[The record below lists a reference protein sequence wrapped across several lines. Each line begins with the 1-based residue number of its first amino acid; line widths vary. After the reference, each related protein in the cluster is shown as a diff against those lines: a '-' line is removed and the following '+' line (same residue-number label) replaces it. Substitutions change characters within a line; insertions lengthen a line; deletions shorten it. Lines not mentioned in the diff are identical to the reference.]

1 MNSSLY
7 LCFQWV
13 LAGGGGGEGGSAR
26 SFQTSRTSLLFKQ
39 YLRNFATLTK
49 FIGEQDFVKMFC

>member
-13 LAGGGGGEGGSAR
+13 LAGGGGGVGVPA
-26 SFQTSRTSLLFKQ
+26 LFKLRELPC
-39 YLRNFATLTK
+39 YLSSTYEILPLLLNLLENK
-49 FIGEQDFVKMFC
+49 IS